1 MERRRE
7 AKGGQLSQRAFA
19 RSFLGVFAL
28 RTTGAA
34 VSLLA
39 TVVLARA
46 LGTAG
51 FGAYAYA
58 IALVALLSIPAQF
71 GIGTLLMRFCS
82 AYQRGEQWGLLRG
95 LLQWANRAVLI
106 TSLSFAAGA
115 AIVIA
120 LFPRLLPEGGHAAV
134 WLALLLLPL
143 VTLGELRA
151 ASLTGLHQYWKG
163 QVPEM
168 LVRPGGVLLIV
179 AAVRLARPNA
189 TFTAAE
195 VMVYY
200 IVASSVAFALG
211 AWWLWRT
218 LPAAVREAEPE
229 KDVPVWRRTG
239 RVLTVSRGGGM
250 ILNRID
256 LLFLGALASASAAG
270 VYRSASALA
279 SLIAFG
285 LLAVNAV
292 AGPNFSR
299 LHADT
304 DLAEIRRTLILA
316 TQLSLACAVPIVGV
330 LMVFGRDIITV
341 VYGRPFVD
349 AYAPLIL
356 LALGQLFNAAT
367 GPVGSLL
374 VMTGQERWN
383 MIAVITALAIV
394 TPAYLVL
401 VPRFGAAGAAAAA
414 ATGVV
419 VLNIIMAGR
428 AWYWLRLAGP
438 MKPMT
443 IEAGAFGD

>member
-1 MERRRE
+1 
-7 AKGGQLSQRAFA
+7 
-19 RSFLGVFAL
+19 
-28 RTTGAA
+28 
-34 VSLLA
+34 
-39 TVVLARA
+39 
-46 LGTAG
+46 
-51 FGAYAYA
+51 
-58 IALVALLSIPAQF
+58 
-71 GIGTLLMRFCS
+71 
-82 AYQRGEQWGLLRG
+82 
-95 LLQWANRAVLI
+95 
-106 TSLSFAAGA
+106 
-115 AIVIA
+115 
-120 LFPRLLPEGGHAAV
+120 
-134 WLALLLLPL
+134 
-143 VTLGELRA
+143 
-151 ASLTGLHQYWKG
+151 
-163 QVPEM
+163 
-168 LVRPGGVLLIV
+168 
-179 AAVRLARPNA
+179 
-189 TFTAAE
+189 
-195 VMVYY
+195 
-200 IVASSVAFALG
+200 
-211 AWWLWRT
+211 
-218 LPAAVREAEPE
+218 LPAAVRDAEPE

-256 LLFLGALASASAAG
+256 LLFVGALAGASAAG

-299 LHADT
+299 LHVDT
-304 DLAEIRRTLILA
+304 DLEEIRRTLILA
-316 TQLSLACAVPIVGV
+316 TKLSLACAVPIVGL

-419 VLNIIMAGR
+419 VLNTIMAGR